1 MELGDTYESKFFVNQ
16 DDVIKFAEVTGDN
29 NPIHLDDEI
38 ASKSIFKKKIVHG
51 FLAGSVFSRV
61 FGTEWPG
68 TGTIY
73 LKQEMKFL
81 APVFTDNLYIAK
93 FKVEEI
99 KDKNRAIISTSLE
112 DEKSKNLVI
121 SGEAVVIFT

>member
-68 TGTIY
+68 TGTLY

-99 KDKNRAIISTSLE
+99 KDKNRAIISTRLE

-121 SGEAVVIFT
+121 LGEAVVIFT

>member
-1 MELGDTYESKFFVNQ
+1 
-16 DDVIKFAEVTGDN
+16 
-29 NPIHLDDEI
+29 
-38 ASKSIFKKKIVHG
+38 
-51 FLAGSVFSRV
+51 LAGSVFSRV

>member
-73 LKQEMKFL
+73 LKQDMKFL

-99 KDKNRAIISTSLE
+99 KDKNRAIISTRLE